1 MFGCSPQN
9 VFCAVGFLHARL
21 SSTHKTEISFILG
34 KARVA
39 PMKTLSILKVELQ
52 AALLASRLKD
62 DILIALTVSFSY
74 VFMWT
79 DNATVLQWLNSTEKL
94 PVLVDNPVGE
104 ILESTTID
112 EWRHVLSGDNL
123 ADTGARIFFRSP
135 QG

>member
-9 VFCAVGFLHARL
+9 AFCAVGFLHARL
-21 SSTHKTEISFILG
+21 SSSHKTEISFILG

-39 PMKTLSILKVELQ
+39 PMKTVSILKLELQ
-52 AALLASRLKD
+52 TALLATRLKD
-62 DILIALTVSFSY
+62 DILITLTVSISY

-79 DNATVLQWLNSTEKL
+79 DSTTVLQWLNSTEKL
-94 PVLVDNPVGE
+94 PVFVDNRVGE

-112 EWRHVLSGDNL
+112 EWRHVLSGDNP
-123 ADTGARIFFRSP
+123 ANTGTRNFFGSP